1 MSLLHVFD
9 SHEKKQMKS
18 QVLDLIR
25 MALADGVM
33 DEKEMKFITDFARK
47 FSITPDEIHAIMK
60 RPEEFIFDSPD
71 TRVDAID
78 RMFNMVGAM
87 MADGEIHEKEMKLCR
102 FYAISLGFDQK
113 SLDLLIKEIIESLH
127 REENDEMVYT
137 RIGKAIK
144 SSGG

>member
-33 DEKEMKFITDFARK
+33 DEKEMKFITDFARR
-47 FSITPDEIHAIMK
+47 FGITPDEIHVIMR
-60 RPEEFIFDSPD
+60 RPEEFIFNSPEN
-71 TRVDAID
+71 RQEAIE

-87 MADGEIHEKEMKLCR
+87 LADGEIHEDEMKLCR
-102 FYAISLGFDQK
+102 FYAISMGFNK
-113 SLDLLIKEIIESLH
+113 ENLDLLINEIIESLH
-127 REENDEMVYT
+127 REENDEMVYK
-137 RIGKAIK
+137 RIDKVIQ
-144 SSGG
+144 